1 LSLYR
6 EPGAVRRRRRLI
18 AAGVA
23 AAVVIVAVAVVLL
36 AGGDSG
42 PPTEQERAASARSA
56 ATEAA
61 DRLDVLRIEYGQAVK
76 GGRVVAPTEY
86 TASGEHV
93 ARLDEELHGHAADL
107 DAVDPA
113 ARRQVAATL
122 AAIRAGIRAHVEPA
136 RLDRLIDRAG
146 RQLAAF
152 GAG

>member
-1 LSLYR
+1 MSLYR

-18 AAGVA
+18 AAGAA
-23 AAVVIVAVAVVLL
+23 AAVAVVALAVVLL

-42 PPTEQERAASARSA
+42 PPTAQERAASARAA

-76 GGRVVAPTEY
+76 GGRVVAATEY

-107 DAVDPA
+107 DRVDAA
-113 ARRQVAATL
+113 ARRRLAAAL
-122 AAIRAGIRAHVEPA
+122 AAIRAGIRARVEPA
-136 RLDRLIDRAG
+136 ELDRRIDGARA
-146 RQLAAF
+146 QLAAF
-152 GAG
+152 GAR